1 MQVDY
6 RISIKCPAFNNQ
18 RISPNMDAMFHRCL
32 SQINNLSFPG
42 INLKRTKHAQMG
54 EGGRARGEF
63 MEAKI
68 IGVVWRHGVR
78 RMFSPPRDIYTLQHF
93 CFAPPDPPVLSPCVG
108 VMTIPPSPGL
118 SLALPSPA
126 GSCFWETMRWIS
138 RMRYY
143 RKELFCFFNFDMT
156 CSIKYLAEKA
166 IAVLRLSLSYQKIDT
181 QPKI

>member
-18 RISPNMDAMFHRCL
+18 RISPNMVAMFHRCL

-42 INLKRTKHAQMG
+42 INLKKTEHAQWGREG
-54 EGGRARGEF
+54 ERG
-63 MEAKI
+63 I
-68 IGVVWRHGVR
+68 HGSEEDHRSCMTTWGASDV
-78 RMFSPPRDIYTLQHF
+78 SPPLDIYTLQHF

-108 VMTIPPSPGL
+108 VMTMPPSPGL

-143 RKELFCFFNFDMT
+143 RKVLFFSLTFIWNLT

-166 IAVLRLSLSYQKIDT
+166 IAVLRLSLSYQK
-181 QPKI
+181 

>member
-18 RISPNMDAMFHRCL
+18 RISPNMVAMFHRCL

-42 INLKRTKHAQMG
+42 INLKRTKHAQWGREG
-54 EGGRARGEF
+54 ERG
-63 MEAKI
+63 I
-68 IGVVWRHGVR
+68 HGSEEDHRSCMTTWGASDV
-78 RMFSPPRDIYTLQHF
+78 SPPLDIYTLQHF

-108 VMTIPPSPGL
+108 VMTMPPSPGL

-126 GSCFWETMRWIS
+126 GNCFWETMRWIS

-143 RKELFCFFNFDMT
+143 RKVLFFSLTFIWNLT
-156 CSIKYLAEKA
+156 CSIKYFAEKA
-166 IAVLRLSLSYQKIDT
+166 IAVLRLSLSYQK
-181 QPKI
+181 